1 MPVKLSPEERVALET
16 LKLKGQSHT
25 EIARVLGVTE
35 GAVRYRLRR
44 AAAQA
49 EDRRRNKPHKADP
62 WADVIDY
69 FIRGGRPPREDQD
82 DDPTT
87 AINVRALHDYLVS
100 EYQYQGSYRS
110 ILRFVRARYPAP
122 KLRPFRRV
130 ETPAGAQA
138 QVDWGE
144 IGGLDL
150 GRGPETLYAFVMVLS
165 YSRKEVLIWSRR
177 MDQLAWH
184 HVHNEAFRR
193 VGGIPAVLRL
203 DNLKTGIAEGAG
215 PWGRIN
221 PAYRS
226 YARCVGFHI
235 DACLPR
241 CPEDKGKVE
250 NKVGVLRRRLRLR
263 GPFADLE
270 ALQED
275 SDAQLDRWDER
286 RICPATGRSVQVS
299 WQEELSRLR
308 PLPLLPEV
316 FDVAVTRTVHA
327 DCTISF
333 ENRTYSVP
341 FRLCGL
347 AVEVRGCAAV
357 VQVVH
362 EGHVVAEHPRA
373 SRERIL
379 IDPRHYEGP
388 GDDRVA
394 PPVPLGR
401 MGRRLQEI
409 VMQPVEQRPMDLYA
423 ALAEVAR

>member
-1 MPVKLSPEERVALET
+1 MPVELSPEERVALET
-16 LKLKGQSHT
+16 LKQKGQSNT
-25 EIARVLGVTE
+25 EIAKILGVTE

-44 AAAQA
+44 EASQA
-49 EDRRRNKPHKADP
+49 EDRRQNKPHKADP
-62 WADVIDY
+62 LANVIDY
-69 FIRGGRPPREDQD
+69 FIHDGQPPREHQD

-87 AINVRALHDYLVS
+87 AINVRALHDYLIS

-144 IGGLDL
+144 INGLDL
-150 GRGPETLYAFVMVLS
+150 GQGPETLYAFVMVLS

-193 VGGIPAVLRL
+193 IGGIPAVLRI
-203 DNLKTGIAEGAG
+203 DNLKTGIAHGAG
-215 PWGRIN
+215 PWGQIN

-241 CPEDKGKVE
+241 CPDDKGKVE

-270 ALQED
+270 ALQEH
-275 SDAQLDRWDER
+275 SDGQLERWDER
-286 RICPATGRSVQVS
+286 RICPATGRTVQVS

-333 ENRTYSVP
+333 EDRTSSVP
-341 FRLCGL
+341 FRLCGR
-347 AVEVRGCAAV
+347 AVEVRGCATA
-357 VQVVH
+357 VQVLH
-362 EGHVVAEHPRA
+362 DGRVVAEHPRA
-373 SRERIL
+373 GRQRIV
-379 IDPRHYEGP
+379 IDPGHYEGP
-388 GDDRVA
+388 GDERVA
-394 PPVPLGR
+394 PPGPLGR

-409 VMQPVEQRPMDLYA
+409 EMQPVEQRPIDLDA

>member
-1 MPVKLSPEERVALET
+1 
-16 LKLKGQSHT
+16 
-25 EIARVLGVTE
+25 
-35 GAVRYRLRR
+35 LRR
-44 AAAQA
+44 QASQA

-62 WADVIDY
+62 LAAVIDH
-69 FIRGGRPPREDQD
+69 FIRDGRPPTD
-82 DDPTT
+82 DTPSP
-87 AINVRALHDYLVS
+87 AVNVRALHDYLVG
-100 EYQYQGSYRS
+100 EHDYQGSYRS
-110 ILRFVRARYPAP
+110 VLRFIRTRYPAP

-130 ETPAGAQA
+130 ETPPGAQA

-144 IGGLDL
+144 VQGLDL
-150 GRGPETLYAFVMVLS
+150 GEGPETLYAFVMVLS
-165 YSRKEVLIWSRR
+165 YSRKEVLVWSRR

-184 HVHNEAFRR
+184 HAHNLAFRR
-193 VGGIPAVLRL
+193 LGGIPAVLRI
-203 DNLKTGIAEGAG
+203 DNLKTGIVHGAG
-215 PWGRIN
+215 PWGQIN

-250 NKVGVLRRRLRLR
+250 NKVGVLKRRLRLR
-263 GPFADLE
+263 GPFADLD
-270 ALQED
+270 ALQDD
-275 SDAQLDRWDER
+275 SDGQLDRWDER
-286 RICPATGRSVQVS
+286 RICPATGQTVRAS
-299 WQEELSRLR
+299 WQEELARLR
-308 PLPLLPEV
+308 SLPPLPEV

-341 FRLCGL
+341 FVLCGL
-347 AVEVRGCAAV
+347 AVEVRGCATT

-362 EGHVVAEHPRA
+362 EGRVVAEHPRA
-373 SRERIL
+373 SRERIV

-388 GDDRVA
+388 GDDRVD

-409 VMQPVEQRPMDLYA
+409 VLQPVELRPMDLYA

>member
-1 MPVKLSPEERVALET
+1 MPVKLSPEEHVALKT
-16 LKLKGQSHT
+16 LKQKGQSNL
-25 EIARVLGVTE
+25 EIARILGVTE

-44 AAAQA
+44 EASQA
-49 EDRRRNKPHKADP
+49 DDRRQNKPHKADP

-69 FIRGGRPPREDQD
+69 FIRDGQPPLGEG
-82 DDPTT
+82 DPSPS
-87 AINVRALHDYLVS
+87 INVRALHDYLVG

-110 ILRFVRARYPAP
+110 VLRFVRARYPAP
-122 KLRPFRRV
+122 RLRPFRRV
-130 ETPAGAQA
+130 ETPPGAQA

-144 IGGLDL
+144 VSGIDL
-150 GRGPETLYAFVMVLS
+150 GHGPELLYAFVMVLS

-184 HVHNEAFRR
+184 HAHNEAFRR
-193 VGGIPAVLRL
+193 LGGIPAVLRI
-203 DNLKTGIAEGAG
+203 DNLKTGIAHGAG
-215 PWGRIN
+215 PWGQIN
-221 PAYRS
+221 PAYRR

-250 NKVGVLRRRLRLR
+250 NKVGVLQRRLRLR
-263 GPFADLE
+263 GPFAGLE
-270 ALQED
+270 ALQDD
-275 SDAQLDRWDER
+275 SDTQLDRWDQR
-286 RICPATGRSVQVS
+286 RICPATGRSVQAS

-316 FDVAVTRTVHA
+316 FDVAVTRTVHR
-327 DCTISF
+327 DCTVNF
-333 ENRTYSVP
+333 ENRSYSVP

-347 AVEVRGCAAV
+347 SVEVRGCAAV

-373 SRERIL
+373 SRARIV
-379 IDPRHYEGP
+379 IDPSHYEGP

-409 VMQPVEQRPMDLYA
+409 VMQPVEQRPLDLYA